1 MIFNSYLFKI
11 SIIFGVCFYASGCAL
26 PFASSAFSVVSS
38 ASFVESTAINGAS
51 YVTTGKGVSEH
62 VMSGMADQDCK
73 LFNVI
78 DGKQVC
84 QDYQLDKIPQKDLT
98 TRYYIKPPQSV
109 EEVIQLNTK

>member
-1 MIFNSYLFKI
+1 LIFNSYHFKTV
-11 SIIFGVCFYASGCAL
+11 IIFCVCFYVSGCAL

-51 YVTTGKGVSEH
+51 YVTTGKSVSEH
-62 VMSGMADQDCK
+62 LISGMADQDCK

-78 DGKQVC
+78 DGKKVC
-84 QDYQLDKIPQKDLT
+84 QEYQLDKIPQKDLT
-98 TRYYIKPPQSV
+98 TRYYVKPPQSV